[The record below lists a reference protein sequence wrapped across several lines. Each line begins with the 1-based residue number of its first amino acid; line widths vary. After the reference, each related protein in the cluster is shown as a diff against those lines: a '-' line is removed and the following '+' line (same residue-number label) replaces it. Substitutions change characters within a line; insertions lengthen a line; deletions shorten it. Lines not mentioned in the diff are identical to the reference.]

1 MNMRLWAN
9 LPALWVVMAV
19 TAIPAMAEPAAPKA
33 ELGGAVRAPDTLST
47 LVSLG
52 LGLLAVI
59 AIIYGCAWLVRRM
72 NGLTGMNN
80 SAIKVVSVMALGS
93 RERIA
98 VVDVAGQQLLLG
110 ITPGTISTLHVFD
123 EPVVTSGGN
132 AASGDFARKLQAL
145 MGKQQR
151 PGATVDT
158 ISDTTADATGRPVD
172 ESKN

>member
-1 MNMRLWAN
+1 MKTRLWASV
-9 LPALWVVMAV
+9 PAIWLLSVVPV
-19 TAIPAMAEPAAPKA
+19 MAEPATPKA
-33 ELGGAVRAPDTLST
+33 ELTGAIRAPDTLST

-59 AIIYGCAWLVRRM
+59 AIIYGCAWLIRRM

-110 ITPGTISTLHVFD
+110 ITPSTIRTLHVFD
-123 EPVVTSGGN
+123 EPVITPGGRP
-132 AASGDFARKLQAL
+132 ASGDFARKLQAL
-145 MGKQQR
+145 MGKPQS
-151 PGATVDT
+151 PGATVD
-158 ISDTTADATGRPVD
+158 ATGRPID
-172 ESKN
+172 DRKI